1 MTLLSHLALDVI
13 SQIGT
18 HLSYGELC
26 NLFMTGERQ
35 MRCSVVQAA
44 QTLHFRGD
52 AFSKFPY
59 TAFSMRQLRDF
70 TVSCTTN
77 DFYGPFTFS
86 SECFS
91 RWGPCKTLEKL
102 SIRFWQSFEVL
113 HPAAQLSWCCP
124 NLKHLELIGST
135 ITLRESMLWDLP
147 GALEVLILK
156 NLVCYRVAY
165 LLDASSV
172 LPLLP
177 KDLYHLELPTLDTT
191 LVEFENEAPNIPPT
205 LGLSSAPTT
214 SGPSAYALNPSSTSS
229 NDTITPKYDPSPV
242 PRSAETNDKN
252 LSSTSLPPTSTSSAN
267 MTSTPPNTSP
277 RSSISSSGTK
287 DLPKNLRILRLE
299 NLNESRILAYLPSK
313 LEECYFSLSALTT
326 TAAPS
331 ELSGSVLP
339 KTLRIFAEEPLV
351 GLVVLDVDNEP
362 LPPEMELL
370 AVQVNLHPS
379 VKRLHDVFPP
389 TLRRLPSNIALPP
402 YNHHEELEFGDL
414 YLDYSKFPNLKSI
427 DASKFEKKLA
437 ASLLNKI
444 WTCCPSLTA
453 LNLGPNRLDRLKA
466 LLGND
471 ASADTPTYMEVDYDH
486 NQGRGAGYGHNGSL
500 NSSHGNNHNNHHGNN
515 HNGGN
520 NAQLNGSWL
529 SRLCLDHLPS
539 CLKNLSLTIGDIDTF
554 REIPAQL
561 EKLVII
567 GGGGSELGNFLHGC
581 SWSSFLPAKL
591 TSLKIPQEFVLDA
604 ATINAILDRCPLLK
618 SLHTGMRQSVLK
630 DSKLFSLPKQEIH
643 PLEKLSIWSI
653 GVELDEFSWFDNLKH
668 FANSLADL
676 ALDVQGSQT
685 LQLAN
690 HLELLPKTLQR
701 LTLNIRATFEVDAL
715 SRLPASLFGLKLSIS
730 SPPDKSMITLSN
742 EHFANLP
749 AKLYFLKV
757 DVRGVSRLTKHVVC
771 LLPPDIHY
779 MNITTHDREQRA
791 LLLAIRRYYECN
803 PKKWASFVPPH
814 LTPGLHPLRCYF
826 PAEY

>member
-1 MTLLSHLALDVI
+1 MLALEVI

-18 HLSYGELC
+18 HLSYGDLC

-35 MRCSVVQAA
+35 MRCNVIQAA
-44 QTLHFRGD
+44 QVLHFRGEP
-52 AFSKFPY
+52 FSKFPY

-70 TVSCTTN
+70 TVSCTTS
-77 DFYGPFTFS
+77 DFYGPFSFS
-86 SECFS
+86 SDCFS

-156 NLVCYRVAY
+156 NLVCFRVAY

-205 LGLSSAPTT
+205 LGLSSAPTAP
-214 SGPSAYALNPSSTSS
+214 PSATYPPNSSLPSSNTSLS
-229 NDTITPKYDPSPV
+229 SHYYTSPM
-242 PRSAETNDKN
+242 SKNAETNDSN
-252 LSSTSLPPTSTSSAN
+252 FASTLTAPTSTSTAALAS
-267 MTSTPPNTSP
+267 TSPNTSP
-277 RSSISSSGTK
+277 RSSISSSNTK
-287 DLPKNLRILRLE
+287 DLPRNLRFLRLE
-299 NLNESRILAYLPSK
+299 NLNESRILAYLPPR

-370 AVQVNLHPS
+370 TVQVNLHPS
-379 VKRLHDVFPP
+379 VKRLHDVFPS
-389 TLRRLPSNIALPP
+389 TLRRLPSSIVLPP
-402 YNHHEELEFGDL
+402 YNHHEELESGDL

-444 WTCCPSLTA
+444 WTFCHSLTA
-453 LNLGPNRLDRLKA
+453 LNLGPHRLDRLKA
-466 LLGND
+466 LLNND
-471 ASADTPTYMEVDYDH
+471 TTADTPTYMDVDYE
-486 NQGRGAGYGHNGSL
+486 RGNAGNGS
-500 NSSHGNNHNNHHGNN
+500 NGSNGANASYGAYGANNGA
-515 HNGGN
+515 N
-520 NAQLNGSWL
+520 NAYTGASNASGNGSFF

-554 REIPAQL
+554 REIPPQL

-567 GGGGSELGNFLHGC
+567 GSGGSEFGNFLHGC

-630 DSKLFSLPKQEIH
+630 DSKLFALPKQEIH

-668 FANSLADL
+668 FAGSLADL
-676 ALDVQGSQT
+676 SLDVQGSQT

-715 SRLPASLFGLKLSIS
+715 SRLPPSLFGLKLSIS